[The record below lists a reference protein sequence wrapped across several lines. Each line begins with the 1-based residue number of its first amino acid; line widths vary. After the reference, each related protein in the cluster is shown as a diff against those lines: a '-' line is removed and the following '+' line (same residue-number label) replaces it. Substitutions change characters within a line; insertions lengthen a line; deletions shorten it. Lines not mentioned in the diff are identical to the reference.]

1 MNKKQIKRLAYLD
14 NKVNPTIEDTTERN
28 ELQFLSNK
36 QNVNIRLAGK
46 NKYYNAYQ
54 CQQFI
59 KHIKDNGFK
68 GYKKD
73 DIENVYITS
82 SPYYGASI
90 KARLISGGETDIKSF
105 NENKELLGFIIGYN
119 EASLIYKAYSE
130 TINQTIF

>member
-36 QNVNIRLAGK
+36 QNVNIRLSGK

-59 KHIKDNGFK
+59 QHIKNTGFK
-68 GYKKD
+68 GYSKD
-73 DIENVYITS
+73 DIDNVYITS

-105 NENKELLGFIIGYN
+105 DYIGKLLGYIIGYN
-119 EASLIYKAYSE
+119 DAVLKY
-130 TINQTIF
+130 